1 MRIYQNTKQMTVKI
15 LKFLSEIAAMTGD
28 GVNDVPALK
37 KGDLGIAMGL
47 AGMEVAKETHCMFFR
62 DDTFSS
68 LVSAVEEGRMKAF
81 IR

>member
-1 MRIYQNTKQMTVKI
+1 MRAVLRILSQGRNLRIYQNTKQMTVKI

-47 AGMEVAKETHCMFFR
+47 AGM
-62 DDTFSS
+62 
-68 LVSAVEEGRMKAF
+68 
-81 IR
+81 